1 VGQVTG
7 ERPGWGEGYD
17 YDESRHLVAYR
28 WAVGLAAGRR
38 VLDAGC
44 GEGFG
49 TVLLAEAGGDV
60 VGLDRAPAAIAAA
73 RGRWSRPG
81 LAFRVGDLAAE
92 DGRYD
97 LVTCFQVLEHQRG
110 DHAFVRHLASLLAPG
125 GALVLTTPNV
135 LRSFS
140 ENPHHV
146 REYRP
151 GELRDLLG
159 RTFAE
164 VTLHGVT
171 GNARVTAFDAG
182 RERAVR
188 RVLALDPLGLRHRLP
203 APVVAFAFARLSGV
217 VRRRARRAVPADPI
231 TPDDFAVRD
240 DALDDALDL
249 LAVCR

>member
-1 VGQVTG
+1 MGQVTG

-28 WAVGLAAGRR
+28 WAAGLAAGRR

-49 TVLLAEAGGDV
+49 TVLLADAGGDV
-60 VGLDRAPAAIAAA
+60 VGLDRAADAVAAA
-73 RGRWSRPG
+73 GRRRARPG
-81 LAFRVGDLAAE
+81 LAFRLGDLTAE
-92 DGRYD
+92 TGRYD
-97 LVTCFQVLEHQRG
+97 LVVNFQVLEHQHD
-110 DHAFVRHLASLLAPG
+110 DHGFVRRLAGLLAPG
-125 GALVLTTPNV
+125 GTLVLTTPNV

-151 GELRDLLG
+151 EELRTLLR
-159 RTFAE
+159 RTFGE
-164 VTLHGVT
+164 VTLLGVH
-171 GNARVTAFDAG
+171 GNARVAAFDAG

-203 APVVAFAFARLSGV
+203 EPVTAFAFARLSGV
-217 VRRRARRAVPADPI
+217 VRRRARRSAPADPI
-231 TPDDFAVRD
+231 TPADFAVRD
-240 DALDDALDL
+240 DAVDDALDL